1 MKTKYKNIV
10 FIVIDTH
17 RKDRLGMYG
26 CKRKTS
32 PNLDHFAS
40 QGTIFENA
48 VSPAQW
54 TIPAHAS
61 MFSGEYPSVHQ
72 TNQSGLS
79 LDPYFRTIA
88 EYLSAV
94 GYQTNGFC
102 NNPLVGVLDNGLKR
116 GFHTFYNYGGAF
128 PSIPAT
134 ESKGVLSSLG
144 QLWERYTQ
152 LLRRISY
159 PIQNAVAK
167 SEKILKLSL
176 KPIFVPLWI
185 SFANFKGDT
194 VTSIRDTT
202 NYLQR
207 IRASQDTKPQFVFLN
222 LMETHL
228 PFTPPEE
235 FTKRFVPYLDEERA
249 AKDFMRVYN
258 TKALRWLLPMEEPFS
273 SLEFETLSDFYDA
286 EVAYQDHLMGRLL
299 EELNSSYHQE
309 NTMVIIVA
317 DHGEM
322 LGENNFM
329 GHSFRLYPELIH
341 VPLII
346 RYAGQYEAKTVKDI
360 TSTTQLF
367 HTIIDHAEVFDRLN
381 GKSDRE
387 KRLEEEI
394 FELSL
399 KKKVDSQYNANL
411 KEIFSEAF
419 PPENVIKILEN
430 HDPLLIEKFSVRSKF
445 NAVYSQE
452 GYKMIRADGFTDQ
465 IFKINF
471 EKGFDNLIEK
481 MDELSVY
488 IDMDRALREFLNN
501 AKIRQ
506 PDHWSNDAVS
516 VEDEIIK
523 QRLRNL
529 GYLE

>member
-1 MKTKYKNIV
+1 MKTEQKNIV

-26 CKRKTS
+26 NKRNTS

-72 TNQSGLS
+72 TTQSGLS

-88 EYLSAV
+88 EYLSDV
-94 GYQTNGFC
+94 GYQTIGFC

-116 GFHTFYNYGGAF
+116 GFQTFYNYGGAF
-128 PSIPAT
+128 PSIPAS
-134 ESKGVLSSLG
+134 ESKDVLSSLS

-167 SEKILKLSL
+167 SEKILNLSL

-194 VTSIRDTT
+194 VASIRDTT

-207 IRASQDTKPQFVFLN
+207 IRTSQETKSQFVFLN

-235 FTKRFVPYLDEERA
+235 FTKRFVPYMDEEKA

-258 TKALRWLLPMEEPFS
+258 TKALRWLLPMDEPFS
-273 SLEFETLSDFYDA
+273 ELEFGTLSDFYDA
-286 EVAYQDHLMGRLL
+286 EVAYQDQLL
-299 EELNSSYHQE
+299 GKLLDELDSSYHQE

-346 RYAGQYEAKTVKDI
+346 RYAGQNQAKTVHDI

-367 HTIIDHAEVFDRLN
+367 HTIIDHAQVFESLN
-381 GKSDRE
+381 LKTERE
-387 KRLEEEI
+387 KRVRDEI
-394 FELSL
+394 IELSL
-399 KKKVDSQYNANL
+399 KKYADSQYSANL
-411 KEIFSEAF
+411 REIFSEAF

-430 HDPLLIEKFSVRSKF
+430 YDPQLMERCSVQSKF

-452 GYKMIRADGFTDQ
+452 GYRMIRAKGFADQ
-465 IFKINF
+465 IYEINF
-471 EKGFDNLIEK
+471 EKGFDKLLEK
-481 MDELSVY
+481 WDELTVY
-488 IDMDRALREFLNN
+488 FDMDRALNGFLNE

-506 PDHWSNDAVS
+506 PDHWSNETVS
-516 VEDEIIK
+516 VEDEMIK